1 MSESDAEKGT
11 SAWYVCKRLLKV
23 ERMQKTNEMEFEFA
37 NPNGERPKI
46 QRFRV
51 LPNQND
57 DCKKWVDA
65 ARKITRASSASGNTA
80 KQQTPFPTTHTK
92 PT

>member
-11 SAWYVCKRLLKV
+11 SAFHGLKRLLKV
-23 ERMQKTNEMEFEFA
+23 ERILETNEMKFKFE
-37 NPNGERPKI
+37 NLNGAPPII